1 MRILVLTGSPNKTGT
16 TAFLA
21 DEFCS
26 GAIESGHEVIRID
39 TAIYFFMSI

>member
-1 MRILVLTGSPNKTGT
+1 MKILVLTGSSHKTGT
-16 TAFLA
+16 SAFLA

-26 GAIESGHEVIRID
+26 GPIESGHEVIRID